1 MLRTVIVDDFKLF
14 REGLRCLLE
23 KEKDLR
29 VVAEGGDGEEGVT
42 LVQQY
47 RPDLLLFD
55 IRMPR
60 MDGVRMS
67 RELARQGLKVPS
79 VAVTACEDTDCLTAL
94 SSEGVLGFVLKT
106 SGRAELMA
114 AIHSACRGEPYVDPL
129 LAGRMMLGLAQPRRT
144 APALLLDELSPREK
158 AVLYW
163 IAQGESN
170 EEVAQRMLLSEK
182 TVKNHVSH
190 LLRKLELRDRSQA
203 AALAWRVGLAKVPPE
218 AWGFACQD
226 AFL

>member
-1 MLRTVIVDDFKLF
+1 MLRTVIVDDYKLF

-23 KEKDLR
+23 NEKDLK
-29 VVAEGGDGEEGVT
+29 VVAEGSNGEEGIS
-42 LVQQY
+42 LVRQY

-55 IRMPR
+55 IRMPK
-60 MDGVRMS
+60 MDGVRMA
-67 RELARQGLKVPS
+67 RELGRQNLKVSS
-79 VAVTACEDTDCLTAL
+79 VAVTACDDTNCLTTL

-106 SGRAELMA
+106 SGITELLA
-114 AIHSACRGEPYVDPL
+114 AIQTVRRGEPYVDPR
-129 LAGRMMLGLAQPRRT
+129 LAGRMMMGLSGTQRT
-144 APALLLDELSPREK
+144 APALSLDELSPREK

-170 EEVAQRMLLSEK
+170 EEVAVRMLLSEK

-203 AALAWRVGLAKVPPE
+203 AALAWKVGLATVPPE
-218 AWGFACQD
+218 AWGFSSHNVI
-226 AFL
+226 